1 MLTLHDLENALMS
14 TNAEA
19 KEPTYLTTGCTLLDL
34 VVGGGLGMGLPAGRV
49 VNIVGDKSA
58 GKTFVC
64 AEMLAANSVKCGKR
78 FRHRYDDC
86 ESGCTI
92 DSQSI
97 YGMELFAE
105 DDPASTTVEELDANV
120 GRFLSSM
127 KNGQIG
133 MYVVDSLDG
142 LSDNEKEAASDSRRK
157 ALDAGKPVMDA
168 GTYGMGAPKFL
179 SQQFF
184 KTKVAKL
191 METNTLLVV
200 VSQVRENI
208 GAGLYGK
215 KYKRSGGKALDFY
228 AHTVLWLTNVC
239 KIKKG
244 ERVVGVVVEACAEKS
259 KTPRP
264 YRKCRFTI
272 LFDYGIDNIGSS
284 LDYLYGTRDERGI
297 LKPSAT
303 KGILWDGTPVTME
316 SMRQWLQS
324 SGFAEECARTK
335 KEESG
340 KATMSLEWAKEWAE
354 KAHPEEFR
362 KHFGTPIPYEDL
374 IHQIENEPAMQKELE
389 RRVIEKWEADENSAA
404 SHRRQKYA

>member
-1 MLTLHDLENALMS
+1 MLTLNDLENALMD
-14 TNAEA
+14 AKGEA
-19 KEPTYLTTGCTLLDL
+19 KETTYLTTGCTLLDL

-49 VNIVGDKSA
+49 VNLVGDKSA

-64 AEMLAANSVKCGKR
+64 AEMLAANQAAFKKR

-92 DSQSI
+92 DSQAI
-97 YGMELFAE
+97 YGMDLFSE
-105 DDPASTTVEELDANV
+105 DQPASTTVEELDANV
-120 GRFLSSM
+120 GKFLAGM
-127 KNGQIG
+127 KEGQVG

-168 GTYGMGAPKFL
+168 GTYGMAAPKFL

-191 METNTLLVV
+191 AETNTLLVV

-228 AHTVLWLTNVC
+228 AHTVLWLSNVC
-239 KIKKG
+239 KIKHG
-244 ERVVGVVVEACAEKS
+244 DRTVGVVVEAMAEKS

-272 LFDYGIDNIGSS
+272 FFDYGIDNIGSS
-284 LDYLYGTRDERGI
+284 LDYLFGTRDERGV
-297 LKPSAT
+297 LKPSVV
-303 KGILWDGTPVTME
+303 KGILWDGTPLSMD

-324 SGFAEECARTK
+324 TGLAEECARAK

-354 KAHPEEFR
+354 RVHPEEFR
-362 KHFGTPIPYEDL
+362 AHFGTPIPYEDL
-374 IHQIENEPAMQKELE
+374 IHRIENDPELLE
-389 RRVIEKWEADENSAA
+389 VLKRANF
-404 SHRRQKYA
+404 